1 MSIWRHLTARIR
13 PIAKTLLT
21 IPVNGTTMGAMTH
34 NRLFRSRDAALAALS
49 GFAGHAVYGEPYQ
62 RH

>member
-1 MSIWRHLTARIR
+1 LATPGVSHRLDCSDRLTGATKRG
-13 PIAKTLLT
+13 T
-21 IPVNGTTMGAMTH
+21 IGAMTN
-34 NRLFRSRDAALAALS
+34 NRLSRSRAARVAALS

>member
-1 MSIWRHLTARIR
+1 
-13 PIAKTLLT
+13 
-21 IPVNGTTMGAMTH
+21 MTH
-34 NRLFRSRDAALAALS
+34 NCLFRSRDAALAALS